1 MDGDAQRRCSRR
13 VTSEIPSLCQM
24 YKLHG
29 CGATQLPVSCHVTLL
44 TSSFLLSFSSLIM
57 LTLHNHSSENSVA
70 KYENNFQQ
78 QLSSMLCF
86 PVLVCAS
93 LLPMFW
99 DSVISFNLTQ
109 CHYEI
114 VSTTLEQHIS
124 VVARSSSRTLLHCA

>member
-1 MDGDAQRRCSRR
+1 MDGVAQRRCSRR

-24 YKLHG
+24 YKLQS

-44 TSSFLLSFSSLIM
+44 TSSFLLSFSSLTM
-57 LTLHNHSSENSVA
+57 LTLRNHSRQYSVA

-99 DSVISFNLTQ
+99 DTDISFDLTQ
-109 CHYEI
+109 CHYALI
-114 VSTTLEQHIS
+114 STTLVQHIS
-124 VVARSSSRTLLHCA
+124 VVTRSSPGCHT